1 VVSNALVVG
10 GTGPTG
16 VPIVNGLLSRGYDV
30 TIFHTGAHPVVF
42 DGEVE
47 RLIGDP
53 RDRDEIASTL
63 GDREWNLAVCTSGRL
78 KAVARQL
85 ANRVG
90 RLVAVTGQPVYAGSM
105 RPTPEG
111 RLPLPVPE
119 SAPVQRDA
127 PGYTGKVA
135 EGEDQL
141 LAQHGDGDFEA
152 VIVRYPGVYGPR
164 SHLAHEWA
172 IVRRILDGRPFAI
185 LPQGGT
191 TYFQRG
197 YVENLARLVLLAAEV
212 PAAAGLVFNAGD
224 ERVLN
229 AATVASVIADALGSS
244 IELVGM
250 PAQWCRG
257 VFPLAEKSSLILDLG
272 RARQVLGYHDVVGV
286 EEATR
291 LTALWLAEHR
301 PAEGEVPAT
310 FAGRFD
316 YEREDRLWARYE
328 ELGRMLFSDPDGDDR
343 APQAGRSDSA
353 HRPAQQADQADRGRE
368 ADG

>member
-1 VVSNALVVG
+1 MTTALVVG

-16 VPIVNGLLSRGYDV
+16 VPIVNGLLARGHDV

-47 RLIGDP
+47 RLLGNP
-53 RDRDEIASTL
+53 RDHDEIVSTL
-63 GDREWNLAVCTSGRL
+63 GEREWDLAVCTSGRL

-85 ANRVG
+85 ATKVG

-127 PGYTGKVA
+127 AGYTGKVA

-141 LAQHGDGDFEA
+141 LAQHADGDFEA

-164 SHLAHEWA
+164 SYLAHEWA
-172 IVRRILDGRPFAI
+172 IVRRILDGRRFVI
-185 LPQGGT
+185 LPEGGT

-197 YVENLARLVLLAAEV
+197 YVDNLAHLVLLAAEV
-212 PAAAGLVFNAGD
+212 PAAAGQIFNAGD
-224 ERVLN
+224 ERVLS
-229 AATVASVIADALGSS
+229 AATVASVIADALDAPL
-244 IELVGM
+244 ELVAM
-250 PAQWCRG
+250 PAPWCRG

-272 RARQVLGYHDVVGV
+272 HAREVLGYRDVVGV

-291 LTALWLAEHR
+291 LTARWLAEHR
-301 PAEGEVPAT
+301 PAEGEVPAP

-316 YEREDRLWARYE
+316 YDREDRLRARLID
-328 ELGRMLFSDPDGDDR
+328 LGRQFLGDPESGVG
-343 APQAGRSDSA
+343 PGVVE
-353 HRPAQQADQADRGRE
+353 PAQLGGG